1 MIDPLLEVTPT
12 MALAETFTAFV
23 VQPMEHLGRHIGK
36 FFNALLQETSW
47 LSSPVILSFVFI
59 AILLCMVMLFGY
71 RFRLPFFLGS
81 FEPRN
86 NLSDSF
92 AIERKEQQKMIV
104 ELKTT
109 LDSLKVVH
117 TPSQRTSGLLLPT
130 RTTESESIAYEN
142 RFSDADTLDHE
153 IPESHETNIVK
164 SNRKLKKR
172 YEHVSHKR
180 SSSSPSKLCPNP
192 NKEAQSLQCDLNAS
206 DSEGSINSY
215 EDENISRS
223 LENDDLSEISLSTK
237 REDSSE
243 NNRIYQLTPIKKVPV
258 KEIDR
263 TLNGS
268 DSEYQLTPVK
278 KLAVKENDKDPTGTD
293 FEWVTEMVDNK
304 FDEIE
309 RETTDPIN
317 ESCENKELNPE
328 ETKFIDKAK
337 DIFQDIL

>member
-86 NLSDSF
+86 NMSDSF

-109 LDSLKVVH
+109 LDALKIVH
-117 TPSQRTSGLLLPT
+117 TPGQENSSLLFQAS
-130 RTTESESIAYEN
+130 TTESKSITCESYARE
-142 RFSDADTLDHE
+142 SDTVDHK
-153 IPESHETNIVK
+153 ISNTNDCNLLK
-164 SNRKLKKR
+164 SDLKLKKR
-172 YEHVSHKR
+172 YEHINHKR
-180 SSSSPSKLCPNP
+180 SSSSPSKICINAD
-192 NKEAQSLQCDLNAS
+192 KESQSQQYDLEAS
-206 DSEGSINSY
+206 DIK
-215 EDENISRS
+215 ENIEIAKDESTSYS
-223 LENDDLSEISLSTK
+223 LESDDPSEKIISTERNNLSEI
-237 REDSSE
+237 
-243 NNRIYQLTPIKKVPV
+243 NQIYQSPPNKKLV
-258 KEIDR
+258 
-263 TLNGS
+263 
-268 DSEYQLTPVK
+268 VK
-278 KLAVKENDKDPTGTD
+278 KNDKDSNDID
-293 FEWVTEMVDNK
+293 FEWVTEMLDNNLDK
-304 FDEIE
+304 IQH
-309 RETTDPIN
+309 ETMDPMN
-317 ESCENKELNPE
+317 EGCENKKELKVE

-337 DIFQDIL
+337 DIFQDVL